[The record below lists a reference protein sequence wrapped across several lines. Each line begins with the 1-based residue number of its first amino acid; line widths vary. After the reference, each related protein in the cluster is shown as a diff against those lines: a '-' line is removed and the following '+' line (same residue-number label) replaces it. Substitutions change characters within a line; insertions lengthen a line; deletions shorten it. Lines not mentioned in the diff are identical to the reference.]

1 MTSSRGKVKDFIK
14 PTPMKDYPEFKSI
27 RNNIS
32 KTRPVFGKG
41 IVGQSRKYLAKVPG
55 RYKVGAL
62 AIAGVVGAGMAAKNK
77 MMPTPKPT
85 KINYT
90 TKPST
95 LNLSSKKKT

>member
-1 MTSSRGKVKDFIK
+1 MC
-14 PTPMKDYPEFKSI
+14 I
-27 RNNIS
+27 RD
-32 KTRPVFGKG
+32 
-41 IVGQSRKYLAKVPG
+41 